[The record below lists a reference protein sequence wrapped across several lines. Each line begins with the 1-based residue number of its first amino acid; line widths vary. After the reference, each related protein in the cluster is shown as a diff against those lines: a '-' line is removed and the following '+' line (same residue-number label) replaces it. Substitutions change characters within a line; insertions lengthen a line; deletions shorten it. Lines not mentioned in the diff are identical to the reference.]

1 MSWGAVNEQ
10 IEEERD
16 RRVGGGGDFIYPNFN
31 SIQVTAA
38 RAPCVLGCGA

>member
-16 RRVGGGGDFIYPNFN
+16 RRVGGGDFIYPPISTEFK
-31 SIQVTAA
+31 
-38 RAPCVLGCGA
+38 